1 MSIIFRASMVGGL
14 MTNPDNG
21 KLPSGAITIL
31 DKMVSQKLLDWR
43 DAEFDFFT
51 TEKGKR
57 CEGDSIELY
66 NEVNDTF
73 YVKNVERI
81 TKDVSTGLIIDHD
94 TGLIFD
100 RAQPVLT
107 GECDLIDFKESLV
120 IDIKTAYSKAT
131 YPLVLKMS
139 RLYEWQLRSYMHL
152 YNVDHAELAYCL
164 VNTPDDLIQK
174 KDPLEW
180 HNVDNIR
187 NDLKV
192 STLRIKRDLVKEN
205 QLINRLKICADYVYQ
220 QLELRN

>member
-1 MSIIFRASMVGGL
+1 MSVIFRASMVGGL
-14 MTNPDNG
+14 MTDPDNV

-31 DKMVSQKLLDWR
+31 DKMVSQSLLNWR

-57 CEGDSIELY
+57 CEEESIELY

-81 TKDVSTGLIIDHD
+81 TKD
-94 TGLIFD
+94 F
-100 RAQPVLT
+100 LT

-139 RLYEWQLRSYMHL
+139 KLYEWQLRSYMHL
-152 YNVDHAELAYCL
+152 YDVDHAELAYCL

-180 HNVDNIR
+180 HNVDNVR

-192 STLRIKRDLVKEN
+192 STLRIERDLVKEN
-205 QLINRLKICADYVYQ
+205 QLINRLRTCADYVYE
-220 QLELRN
+220 QLELRK